1 MGSKN
6 WELVLCNI
14 VKRFKE
20 FIFDIEIL
28 VYLEVVEFV
37 IIFKL
42 VKYKKNVIDIVE
54 FILDVIF

>member
-1 MGSKN
+1 M
-6 WELVLCNI
+6 
-14 VKRFKE
+14 KRFKE